1 MKKILL
7 IDTNFG
13 FTADVESRMLLEDSD
28 TFEII
33 IRNQAD
39 RVEDAIEAEKPDE
52 LLINANLLSSH
63 PTWDFGIPVKTYA
76 KDVEGVDQSHK
87 KNIPCY
93 GVIQMAGDL
102 LSAIESNAV
111 VSVSQVKEKKVTE
124 KKKMEAAVKPEIPVS
139 TPAQEPVKNEQQ
151 PSQVNPSDMS
161 QFFAEH
167 AEEFMKFMM
176 QQAGGTPTVHA
187 PVQPEKSVEPIEP
200 EKPKQDSFSEDV
212 KKFLDINKKENMEAV
227 QETVPTT
234 GMDIRSRMEAARKQ
248 EEEENRRKQMAERK
262 EQDEAAQL
270 VEEDLGHVK
279 KPAKVITVFSAKGGV
294 GKTTIACELA
304 TFLSLTNHGK
314 GKFRVCLVDYDLM
327 FGDILSTLNFNP
339 NQANMMDWI
348 ADLDKKHKAGQEWNA
363 ISYDAGQIERFL
375 QKKEESGLYSL
386 IAPITNFDY
395 MKISNEEIVNLCGT
409 MLRNIVEN
417 GDFDF
422 VIVDTGNNIED
433 ATYVS
438 LERADEI
445 LLILTQSMNSA
456 NCNNNFL
463 NTMNHLNFDLSKIR
477 IVINKAKPAKGVG
490 ISVNELQEA
499 LKNPVTNQPFECYA
513 KIKDNDAVQNA
524 ENVGE
529 PMVYKS
535 SHEFTK
541 SIGEVAHHVI
551 GDTFVLAKPKKKRFS
566 FFRKNK

>member
-63 PTWDFGIPVKTYA
+63 PTWNFGIPVKTYA

-124 KKKMEAAVKPEIPVS
+124 KQKKEAVVKPEISAS
-139 TPAQEPVKNEQQ
+139 TPAQEPVKNEKQS
-151 PSQVNPSDMS
+151 SQVNPSDMS

-176 QQAGGTPTVHA
+176 QQAGGTP
-187 PVQPEKSVEPIEP
+187 PVQEPAQPEKSVEPIEP
-200 EKPKQDSFSEDV
+200 EEFKQNAFPD
-212 KKFLDINKKENMEAV
+212 KDINEKKNMEPA
-227 QETVPTT
+227 QDTAPET
-234 GMDIRSRMEAARKQ
+234 GMDIRSRMEAARKR
-248 EEEENRRKQMAERK
+248 EEEENRRNQMAERK
-262 EQDEAAQL
+262 EQNEAMQQ

-463 NTMNHLNFDLSKIR
+463 NTMNHLEFDLSKIR

>member
-13 FTADVESRMLLEDSD
+13 FTADVESRMLLDDSD
-28 TFEII
+28 AFEIT

-39 RVEDAIEAEKPDE
+39 RVADAIEAEKPDE

-76 KDVEGVDQSHK
+76 KDAEGVDQSHK

-93 GVIQMAGDL
+93 GVIQMVGDL
-102 LSAIESNAV
+102 LKAVESNAI
-111 VSVSQVKEKKVTE
+111 VSVSPV
-124 KKKMEAAVKPEIPVS
+124 KKKAVEESKKETVAMPEKLAS
-139 TPAQEPVKNEQQ
+139 ASAQEPVKKEQQ
-151 PSQVNPSDMS
+151 SSQLNPSDMS

-176 QQAGGTPTVHA
+176 QQAGGTPSGQE
-187 PVQPEKSVEPIEP
+187 PVQSEKPAEPVEP

-304 TFLSLTNHGK
+304 TFLSLTDHGK

-339 NQANMMDWI
+339 NQVNMMDWI
-348 ADLDKKHKAGQEWNA
+348 ADLDKKHKEGQEWNT

-395 MKISNEEIVNLCGT
+395 MKIPSEEIVNLCGT

-463 NTMNHLNFDLSKIR
+463 NTMNHLSFDLSKVR

-541 SIGEVAHHVI
+541 SIGEIAHHVI
-551 GDTFVLAKPKKKRFS
+551 GDTFVLSKPKKKRFS
-566 FFRKNK
+566 FFRRNK

>member
-93 GVIQMAGDL
+93 GVIQMAGEL

-124 KKKMEAAVKPEIPVS
+124 KQKKEVAVKPEIPVS
-139 TPAQEPVKNEQQ
+139 TPAQEPVKNEKQS
-151 PSQVNPSDMS
+151 SQVNPSDMNR
-161 QFFAEH
+161 FFAEH
-167 AEEFMKFMM
+167 AEEF
-176 QQAGGTPTVHA
+176 
-187 PVQPEKSVEPIEP
+187 
-200 EKPKQDSFSEDV
+200 KQNAFPD
-212 KKFLDINKKENMEAV
+212 KDINEKKNMEPA
-227 QETVPTT
+227 QDTAPET
-234 GMDIRSRMEAARKQ
+234 GMDIRSRMEAARKR
-248 EEEENRRKQMAERK
+248 EEEENRRNQMAERK
-262 EQDEAAQL
+262 EQNEAMQQ

-463 NTMNHLNFDLSKIR
+463 NTMNHLEFDLSKIR

-566 FFRKNK
+566 FFRKK

>member
-13 FTADVESRMLLEDSD
+13 FTADVESRMLLDDSD
-28 TFEII
+28 AFEIT
-33 IRNQAD
+33 IRNQVD
-39 RVEDAIEAEKPDE
+39 RVADAIESENPDE

-76 KDVEGVDQSHK
+76 KDVEGVVQSHK

-102 LSAIESNAV
+102 LKAIESNAI
-111 VSVSQVKEKKVTE
+111 VSVSQVEEKKITE
-124 KKKMEAAVKPEIPVS
+124 NPKKEVAVNQEKPVS
-139 TPAQEPVKNEQQ
+139 VSAQESVKKEQQ

-187 PVQPEKSVEPIEP
+187 PVQPEKPVEPIESAEP
-200 EKPKQDSFSEDV
+200 EKA
-212 KKFLDINKKENMEAV
+212 KENPVIDNEKKNMEQT
-227 QETVPTT
+227 QETVHET

-304 TFLSLTNHGK
+304 TFLSLTDHGK

-339 NQANMMDWI
+339 NQVNMMDWI
-348 ADLDKKHKAGQEWNA
+348 ADLDKKHKEGQVWNT

-395 MKISNEEIVNLCGT
+395 MKIPSEEIVNLCGT
-409 MLRNIVEN
+409 ILRNIVEN

-463 NTMNHLNFDLSKIR
+463 NTMNHLSFDLSKVR

-541 SIGEVAHHVI
+541 SIGEIAHHVI
-551 GDTFVLAKPKKKRFS
+551 GDTFVLSKPKKKRFS
-566 FFRKNK
+566 FFRRNK

>member
-76 KDVEGVDQSHK
+76 KDVEGVNQSHK

-124 KKKMEAAVKPEIPVS
+124 KQKKEAVVKPEISVS
-139 TPAQEPVKNEQQ
+139 TPAQEPVKNEKQS
-151 PSQVNPSDMS
+151 SQVNPSDMS

-176 QQAGGTPTVHA
+176 QQAGGTP
-187 PVQPEKSVEPIEP
+187 PVQEPAQPEKSVEPIEP
-200 EKPKQDSFSEDV
+200 VEPVKPGKT
-212 KKFLDINKKENMEAV
+212 KENSVIDNEKKNMEQT
-227 QETVPTT
+227 QETVPET
-234 GMDIRSRMEAARKQ
+234 GMDIRSRMEVARKQ

-304 TFLSLTNHGK
+304 TFLSLTDHGK

-386 IAPITNFDY
+386 IAPITNYDY
-395 MKISNEEIVNLCGT
+395 MKIPSEEIVNLCGT

-463 NTMNHLNFDLSKIR
+463 NTMNHLRFDLSKVR

-551 GDTFVLAKPKKKRFS
+551 GDTFVLTKPKKKRFS

>member
-13 FTADVESRMLLEDSD
+13 FTADVESRMLLDDSD
-28 TFEII
+28 AFEIT
-33 IRNQAD
+33 IRNQVD
-39 RVEDAIEAEKPDE
+39 RVADAIESENPDE

-102 LSAIESNAV
+102 LKAIESNAI
-111 VSVSQVKEKKVTE
+111 VSVSTVEKKAVE
-124 KKKMEAAVKPEIPVS
+124 EPKKETTVKPAE
-139 TPAQEPVKNEQQ
+139 PANVPTQEFVKKEQQ
-151 PSQVNPSDMS
+151 PRQIPPSDMS

-176 QQAGGTPTVHA
+176 QQAGGTPSGQE
-187 PVQPEKSVEPIEP
+187 PVQSEKPAEPVEP

-248 EEEENRRKQMAERK
+248 EEEENRKKQMAERK
-262 EQDEAAQL
+262 EQDETVQQ
-270 VEEDLGHVK
+270 VEEDLGHIK

-304 TFLSLTNHGK
+304 TFLSLTDHGK

-339 NQANMMDWI
+339 NQVNMMDWI
-348 ADLDKKHKAGQEWNA
+348 ADLDKKHKEGQEWNT

-395 MKISNEEIVNLCGT
+395 MKIPSEEIVNLCGT
-409 MLRNIVEN
+409 ILRNIVEN

-463 NTMNHLNFDLSKIR
+463 NTMNHLSFDLSKVR

-541 SIGEVAHHVI
+541 SIGEIAHHVI
-551 GDTFVLAKPKKKRFS
+551 GDTFVLSKPKKKRFS
-566 FFRKNK
+566 FFRRNK

>member
-13 FTADVESRMLLEDSD
+13 FTADVESRMLLDDSD
-28 TFEII
+28 AFEIT
-33 IRNQAD
+33 IRNQVD
-39 RVEDAIEAEKPDE
+39 RVADAIETEKPDE

-76 KDVEGVDQSHK
+76 KDAEGVDQSHK

-102 LSAIESNAV
+102 LKAVESNAI
-111 VSVSQVKEKKVTE
+111 VSVSTVEKKTVE
-124 KKKMEAAVKPEIPVS
+124 EPKKETTVKPAE
-139 TPAQEPVKNEQQ
+139 PANVPTQESVKKEQQ
-151 PSQVNPSDMS
+151 PSQTPPSDMS

-176 QQAGGTPTVHA
+176 QQAGGTPSGHT
-187 PVQPEKSVEPIEP
+187 PVQQEKSVEPVEP
-200 EKPKQDSFSEDV
+200 EKPKQDYFPEDIKSWYV
-212 KKFLDINKKENMEAV
+212 NKKENMEPE
-227 QETVPTT
+227 QETVPAT
-234 GMDIRSRMEAARKQ
+234 GMDIRSRMEAARKR
-248 EEEENRRKQMAERK
+248 EEEENRRNQMAERK
-262 EQDEAAQL
+262 EQDEAMQQ

-463 NTMNHLNFDLSKIR
+463 NTMNHLSFDLSKVR

-541 SIGEVAHHVI
+541 SIGEIAHHVI

-566 FFRKNK
+566 FFRRNK

>member
-13 FTADVESRMLLEDSD
+13 FTADVESRMLLDDSD
-28 TFEII
+28 AFEIT
-33 IRNQAD
+33 IRNQVD
-39 RVEDAIEAEKPDE
+39 RVADAIESENPDE

-102 LSAIESNAV
+102 LKAIESNAI
-111 VSVSQVKEKKVTE
+111 VSVSTVEKKAVE
-124 KKKMEAAVKPEIPVS
+124 EPKKETTVKPAE
-139 TPAQEPVKNEQQ
+139 PANVPTQEFVKKEQQ
-151 PSQVNPSDMS
+151 PSQIPPSDMS

-176 QQAGGTPTVHA
+176 QQAGGTPSGQE
-187 PVQPEKSVEPIEP
+187 PVQSEKPAEPVEP

-248 EEEENRRKQMAERK
+248 EEEENRKKQMAERK
-262 EQDEAAQL
+262 EQDETVQQ
-270 VEEDLGHVK
+270 VEEDLGHIK
-279 KPAKVITVFSAKGGV
+279 KPAKVIAVFSAKGGV

-304 TFLSLTNHGK
+304 TFLSLTDHGK

-339 NQANMMDWI
+339 NQVNMMDWI
-348 ADLDKKHKAGQEWNA
+348 ADLDKKHKEGQEWNT

-395 MKISNEEIVNLCGT
+395 MKIPSEEIVNLCGT
-409 MLRNIVEN
+409 ILRNIVEN

-463 NTMNHLNFDLSKIR
+463 NTMNHLSFDLSKVR
-477 IVINKAKPAKGVG
+477 IVINKAKSAKGVG

-541 SIGEVAHHVI
+541 SIGEIAHHVI
-551 GDTFVLAKPKKKRFS
+551 GDTFVLSKPKKKRFS
-566 FFRKNK
+566 FFRRNK

>member
-13 FTADVESRMLLEDSD
+13 FTADVESRMLLDDSD
-28 TFEII
+28 AFEIT
-33 IRNQAD
+33 IRNQVD
-39 RVEDAIEAEKPDE
+39 RVADAIESENPDE

-76 KDVEGVDQSHK
+76 KDVEGVVQSHK

-93 GVIQMAGDL
+93 GVIKMAGDL
-102 LSAIESNAV
+102 LKAIESNAI
-111 VSVSQVKEKKVTE
+111 VSVSQVEEKKITE
-124 KKKMEAAVKPEIPVS
+124 NPKKEVAVNQEKPVS
-139 TPAQEPVKNEQQ
+139 VSAQESVKKEQQ

-187 PVQPEKSVEPIEP
+187 PVQPEKPVEPIESAEP
-200 EKPKQDSFSEDV
+200 EKA
-212 KKFLDINKKENMEAV
+212 KENPVIDNEKKNMEQT
-227 QETVPTT
+227 QETVHET

-304 TFLSLTNHGK
+304 TFLSLTDHGK

-339 NQANMMDWI
+339 NQVNMMDWI
-348 ADLDKKHKAGQEWNA
+348 ADLDKKHKEGQEWNT

-395 MKISNEEIVNLCGT
+395 MKIPSEEIVNLCGT
-409 MLRNIVEN
+409 ILRNIVEN

-463 NTMNHLNFDLSKIR
+463 NTMNHLSFDLSKVR

-541 SIGEVAHHVI
+541 SIGEIAHHVI
-551 GDTFVLAKPKKKRFS
+551 GDTFVLSKPKKKRFS
-566 FFRKNK
+566 FFRRNK

>member
-76 KDVEGVDQSHK
+76 KDIEGVDQSHK

-139 TPAQEPVKNEQQ
+139 TPAQEPVKNEKQS
-151 PSQVNPSDMS
+151 SQVNPSDMS

-176 QQAGGTPTVHA
+176 QQAGGTP
-187 PVQPEKSVEPIEP
+187 PVQEPAQPEKSVEPIEP
-200 EKPKQDSFSEDV
+200 EEFKQNAFPD
-212 KKFLDINKKENMEAV
+212 KDINEKKNMEPA
-227 QETVPTT
+227 QDTAPET
-234 GMDIRSRMEAARKQ
+234 GMDIRSRMEAARKR
-248 EEEENRRKQMAERK
+248 EEEENRRNQMAERK
-262 EQDEAAQL
+262 EQNEAMQQ

-304 TFLSLTNHGK
+304 TLLSLTNHGK

-395 MKISNEEIVNLCGT
+395 MKIPSEEIVNLCGT
-409 MLRNIVEN
+409 ILRNIVEN

-463 NTMNHLNFDLSKIR
+463 NTMNHLSFDLSKVR

-541 SIGEVAHHVI
+541 SIGEIAHHVI
-551 GDTFVLAKPKKKRFS
+551 GDTFVLSKPKKKRFS
-566 FFRKNK
+566 FFRRNK

>member
-63 PTWDFGIPVKTYA
+63 PTWNFGIPVKTYA

-124 KKKMEAAVKPEIPVS
+124 KQKKEAVVKPEISAS
-139 TPAQEPVKNEQQ
+139 TPAQEPVKNEKQS
-151 PSQVNPSDMS
+151 SQVNPSDMS

-176 QQAGGTPTVHA
+176 QQAGGTP
-187 PVQPEKSVEPIEP
+187 PVQEPAQPEKSVEPIEP
-200 EKPKQDSFSEDV
+200 EEFKQNAFPD
-212 KKFLDINKKENMEAV
+212 KDINEMKNMEPA
-227 QETVPTT
+227 QDTAPET
-234 GMDIRSRMEAARKQ
+234 GMDIRSRMEAARKR
-248 EEEENRRKQMAERK
+248 EEEENRRNQMAERK
-262 EQDEAAQL
+262 EQNEAMQQ

-304 TFLSLTNHGK
+304 TFLSRTNHGK

-463 NTMNHLNFDLSKIR
+463 NTMNHLEFDLSKIR

-524 ENVGE
+524 ENIGE

-566 FFRKNK
+566 FFRKK

>member
-76 KDVEGVDQSHK
+76 KDVEGVNQSHK

-124 KKKMEAAVKPEIPVS
+124 KQKKEAVVKPEISVS
-139 TPAQEPVKNEQQ
+139 TPAQEPVKNEKQS
-151 PSQVNPSDMS
+151 SQVNPSDMS

-176 QQAGGTPTVHA
+176 QQAGGTP
-187 PVQPEKSVEPIEP
+187 PVQEPAQPEKSVEPIEP
-200 EKPKQDSFSEDV
+200 VEPVKPGKT
-212 KKFLDINKKENMEAV
+212 KENSVIDNEKKNMEQT
-227 QETVPTT
+227 QETVPET
-234 GMDIRSRMEAARKQ
+234 GMDIRSRMEVARKQ

-262 EQDEAAQL
+262 EQDKAAQL

-304 TFLSLTNHGK
+304 TFLSLTDHGK

-386 IAPITNFDY
+386 IAPITNYDY
-395 MKISNEEIVNLCGT
+395 MKIPSEEIVNLCGT

-463 NTMNHLNFDLSKIR
+463 NTMNHLRFDLSKVR

-551 GDTFVLAKPKKKRFS
+551 GDTFVLTKPKKKRFS

>member
-1 MKKILL
+1 
-7 IDTNFG
+7 
-13 FTADVESRMLLEDSD
+13 
-28 TFEII
+28 
-33 IRNQAD
+33 
-39 RVEDAIEAEKPDE
+39 
-52 LLINANLLSSH
+52 
-63 PTWDFGIPVKTYA
+63 
-76 KDVEGVDQSHK
+76 
-87 KNIPCY
+87 
-93 GVIQMAGDL
+93 
-102 LSAIESNAV
+102 
-111 VSVSQVKEKKVTE
+111 
-124 KKKMEAAVKPEIPVS
+124 
-139 TPAQEPVKNEQQ
+139 
-151 PSQVNPSDMS
+151 
-161 QFFAEH
+161 
-167 AEEFMKFMM
+167 MKFMM

-187 PVQPEKSVEPIEP
+187 PVQPEKPVEPIESAEP
-200 EKPKQDSFSEDV
+200 EKA
-212 KKFLDINKKENMEAV
+212 KENPVIDNEKKNMEQT
-227 QETVPTT
+227 QETVPET
-234 GMDIRSRMEAARKQ
+234 GMDIRSRMEAVRKQ

-304 TFLSLTNHGK
+304 TFLSLTDHGK

-339 NQANMMDWI
+339 NQVNMMDWI
-348 ADLDKKHKAGQEWNA
+348 ADLDKKHKEGKEWNT

-395 MKISNEEIVNLCGT
+395 MKIPSEEIVNLCGT
-409 MLRNIVEN
+409 ILRNIVEN

-463 NTMNHLNFDLSKIR
+463 NTMNHLSFDLSKVR

-541 SIGEVAHHVI
+541 SIGEIAHHVI
-551 GDTFVLAKPKKKRFS
+551 GDTFVLSKPKKKRFS
-566 FFRKNK
+566 FFRRNK

>member
-63 PTWDFGIPVKTYA
+63 PTWNFGIPVKTYA

-124 KKKMEAAVKPEIPVS
+124 KQKKEAVVKPEISAS
-139 TPAQEPVKNEQQ
+139 TPAQEPVKNEKQS
-151 PSQVNPSDMS
+151 SQVNPSDMS

-176 QQAGGTPTVHA
+176 QQAGGTP
-187 PVQPEKSVEPIEP
+187 PVQEPAQPEKSVEPIEP
-200 EKPKQDSFSEDV
+200 EEFKQNAFPD
-212 KKFLDINKKENMEAV
+212 KDINEKKNMEPA
-227 QETVPTT
+227 QDTAPET
-234 GMDIRSRMEAARKQ
+234 GMDIRSRMEAARKR
-248 EEEENRRKQMAERK
+248 EEEENRRNQMAERK
-262 EQDEAAQL
+262 EQNEALQQ

-304 TFLSLTNHGK
+304 TFLSLTYHGK

-463 NTMNHLNFDLSKIR
+463 NTMNHLEFDLSKIR

-524 ENVGE
+524 ENIGE

-551 GDTFVLAKPKKKRFS
+551 GDMFVLAKPKKKRFS
-566 FFRKNK
+566 FFRKK

>member
-13 FTADVESRMLLEDSD
+13 FTADVESRMLLDDSD
-28 TFEII
+28 AFEIT

-39 RVEDAIEAEKPDE
+39 RVADAIEAEKPDE

-76 KDVEGVDQSHK
+76 KDAEGVDQSHK

-102 LSAIESNAV
+102 LKAVESNAI
-111 VSVSQVKEKKVTE
+111 VSVSPV
-124 KKKMEAAVKPEIPVS
+124 KKKAVEESKKETVAMPEKLAS
-139 TPAQEPVKNEQQ
+139 ASAQEPVKKEQQ
-151 PSQVNPSDMS
+151 SSQLNPSDMS

-176 QQAGGTPTVHA
+176 QQAGGTPSGQE
-187 PVQPEKSVEPIEP
+187 PVQSEKPAEPVEP

-304 TFLSLTNHGK
+304 TFLSLTDHGK

-339 NQANMMDWI
+339 NQVNMMDWI
-348 ADLDKKHKAGQEWNA
+348 ADLDKKHKEGQEWNT

-395 MKISNEEIVNLCGT
+395 MKIPGEEIVNLCGT

-463 NTMNHLNFDLSKIR
+463 NTMNHLSFDLSKVR

-541 SIGEVAHHVI
+541 SIGEIAHHVI
-551 GDTFVLAKPKKKRFS
+551 GDTFVLSKPKKKRFS
-566 FFRKNK
+566 FFRRNK

>member
-13 FTADVESRMLLEDSD
+13 FTADVESRMLLDDSD
-28 TFEII
+28 AFEIT
-33 IRNQAD
+33 IRNQVD
-39 RVEDAIEAEKPDE
+39 RVADAIESENPDE

-102 LSAIESNAV
+102 LKAIESNAI
-111 VSVSQVKEKKVTE
+111 VSVSTVEKKAVE
-124 KKKMEAAVKPEIPVS
+124 EPKKETTVKPAE
-139 TPAQEPVKNEQQ
+139 PANVPTQESVKKEQQ
-151 PSQVNPSDMS
+151 PSQIPPSDMS

-176 QQAGGTPTVHA
+176 QQAGGTPSGQE
-187 PVQPEKSVEPIEP
+187 PVQSEKPAEPVEP

-248 EEEENRRKQMAERK
+248 EEEENRKKQMAERK
-262 EQDEAAQL
+262 EQDETVQQ
-270 VEEDLGHVK
+270 VEEDLGHIK

-304 TFLSLTNHGK
+304 TFLSLTDHGK

-339 NQANMMDWI
+339 NQVNMMDWI
-348 ADLDKKHKAGQEWNA
+348 ADLDKKHKEGQEWNT

-395 MKISNEEIVNLCGT
+395 MKIPSEEIVNLCGT
-409 MLRNIVEN
+409 ILRNIVEN

-463 NTMNHLNFDLSKIR
+463 NTMNHLSFDLSKVR
-477 IVINKAKPAKGVG
+477 IVINKAKSAKGVG

-541 SIGEVAHHVI
+541 SIGEIAHHVI
-551 GDTFVLAKPKKKRFS
+551 GDTFVLSKPKKKRFS
-566 FFRKNK
+566 FFRRNK

>member
-76 KDVEGVDQSHK
+76 KDVEGVEQSHK

-93 GVIQMAGDL
+93 GVIQMAGEL

-124 KKKMEAAVKPEIPVS
+124 KQKKEVAVKPEIPVS
-139 TPAQEPVKNEQQ
+139 TPAQEPVKNEKQS
-151 PSQVNPSDMS
+151 SQVNPSDMNR
-161 QFFAEH
+161 FFAEH

-176 QQAGGTPTVHA
+176 QQAGGTP
-187 PVQPEKSVEPIEP
+187 PVQEPAQPEKSVEPIEP
-200 EKPKQDSFSEDV
+200 EEFKQNAFPD
-212 KKFLDINKKENMEAV
+212 KDINEKKNMEPA
-227 QETVPTT
+227 QDTAPET
-234 GMDIRSRMEAARKQ
+234 GMDIRSRMEAARKR
-248 EEEENRRKQMAERK
+248 EEEENRRNQMAERK
-262 EQDEAAQL
+262 EQNEAMQQ

>member
-13 FTADVESRMLLEDSD
+13 FTADVESRMLLDDSD
-28 TFEII
+28 AFEIT

-39 RVEDAIEAEKPDE
+39 RVADAIEAEKPDE

-76 KDVEGVDQSHK
+76 KDAEGVDQSHK

-102 LSAIESNAV
+102 LKAVESNAI
-111 VSVSQVKEKKVTE
+111 VSVFPV
-124 KKKMEAAVKPEIPVS
+124 KKKAVEESKKETVAMPEKLAS
-139 TPAQEPVKNEQQ
+139 ASAQEPVKKEQQ
-151 PSQVNPSDMS
+151 SSQLNPSDMS

-176 QQAGGTPTVHA
+176 QQAGGTPSGQE
-187 PVQPEKSVEPIEP
+187 PVQSEKPAEPVEP

-304 TFLSLTNHGK
+304 TFLSLTDHGK

-339 NQANMMDWI
+339 NQVNMMDWI
-348 ADLDKKHKAGQEWNA
+348 ADLDKKHKEGQEWNT

-395 MKISNEEIVNLCGT
+395 MKIPSEEIVNLCGT

-463 NTMNHLNFDLSKIR
+463 NTMNHLSFDLSKVR

-541 SIGEVAHHVI
+541 SIGEIAHHVI
-551 GDTFVLAKPKKKRFS
+551 GDTFVLSKPKKKRFS
-566 FFRKNK
+566 FFRRNK

>member
-124 KKKMEAAVKPEIPVS
+124 KQKKESAVKPEIPVS
-139 TPAQEPVKNEQQ
+139 TPAQEPVKNEKQS
-151 PSQVNPSDMS
+151 SQVNPSDMS

-176 QQAGGTPTVHA
+176 QQAGGTP
-187 PVQPEKSVEPIEP
+187 PVQEPAQPEKSVEPIEP
-200 EKPKQDSFSEDV
+200 EEFKQNAFPD
-212 KKFLDINKKENMEAV
+212 KDINEKKNMEPA
-227 QETVPTT
+227 QDTAPET
-234 GMDIRSRMEAARKQ
+234 GMDIRSRMEAARKR
-248 EEEENRRKQMAERK
+248 EEEENRRNQMAERK
-262 EQDEAAQL
+262 EQNEAMQQ

-304 TFLSLTNHGK
+304 TFLSFTNHGK

-566 FFRKNK
+566 FFRKK